1 MKKLMKKLS
10 MLSLVV
16 VMVVLVMGATPTLF
30 QSIGLWRVEAKAE
43 VEVKE
48 GEKNQEE
55 SQEEKSE
62 ELLEETEETDEAA
75 DDDQSEEIEEKP
87 PLEKPDNKPDKMEKI
102 AYLTFDD
109 GPTPGVTSG
118 ILDILTQQQIKATFF
133 VIGDLVEKYPQL
145 VLRANDEGHLICNHT
160 YTHNYKTI
168 YSSPDAFMADL
179 MQGEVVLKNLLGSSY
194 TSKIMRFP
202 GGSFGEGKSAF
213 RERVL
218 QEGFVYIDWNALN
231 GDAEAKYVSVEKQL
245 SRIKETAKGKKEI
258 VVLMHDSGGK
268 KTTLEALPLI
278 INYLQEEGYIF
289 KTLAEYE
296 I

>member
-1 MKKLMKKLS
+1 MRKLIKKLS

-16 VMVVLVMGATPTLF
+16 AMVVLAMGATPIIF
-30 QSIGLWRVEAKAE
+30 QSLGLWRVEAKAE

-48 GEKNQEE
+48 EENQEAVEGPDKPQE
-55 SQEEKSE
+55 SDETAEEEASE
-62 ELLEETEETDEAA
+62 DNEEQPTV
-75 DDDQSEEIEEKP
+75 EKP
-87 PLEKPDNKPDKMEKI
+87 VKNPDTMEKV

-118 ILDILTQQQIKATFF
+118 ILDILMEQHIKATFF
-133 VIGDLVEKYPQL
+133 IIGELADRHPEL
-145 VLRANDEGHLICNHT
+145 VLRVSDEGHLICNHT

-168 YSSPDAFMADL
+168 YADPDAFMADL
-179 MQGEVVLKNLLGSSY
+179 MEGEAVLKQLLGSSY
-194 TSKIMRFP
+194 TSKIIRFP
-202 GGSFGEGKSAF
+202 GGSFGEGKREF

-245 SRIKETAKGKKEI
+245 NRIKETTKGKKEI

-278 INYLQEEGYIF
+278 IEYLREEGYIF